1 MIRLDSV
8 SKKYPN
14 GQLAVRDLSLDVPEG
29 EIVVLVGPSGCG
41 KTTTLKMINRLI
53 EPTSGRIYL
62 DGDDVTHVDPV
73 ELRRRIG
80 YVIQQV
86 GLFPHLTIGA
96 NVGTVPKLLGWD
108 KARVR
113 KVSDDLLELVGLDP
127 GVYRDRYPNQL
138 SGGQR
143 QRVGVARALA
153 ADPPVLLMDEPFGA
167 IDPVTRA
174 RLQDEFLRLQGEVR
188 KTIVFVT
195 HDIEEAVKMGDRIAI
210 LDVGGIL
217 AQYDTPAQILGDP
230 TSHMVA
236 EFVGADRGLKRLKV
250 TPIDPGGIEHPPTVR
265 PDQTLA
271 EARALMDAN
280 DSRFLVVVDDRGE
293 LRGHVRRVNAL
304 GEGSVHSR
312 TEYIDSWVS
321 SDDSLEHALAKM
333 LLTDYGWVAVVD
345 GQRYVGVL
353 GPDAIYRAL
362 RNSID
367 DAAEQTLGAATERA
381 IDEGAELQP

>member
-1 MIRLDSV
+1 MIRLESV

-14 GQLAVRDLSLDVPEG
+14 GQLAVRGLSLEVPEG
-29 EIVVLVGPSGCG
+29 EICVLVGPSGCG

-62 DGDDVTHVDPV
+62 DGNDVTHVDPV
-73 ELRRRIG
+73 ELRRKMG

-86 GLFPHLTIGA
+86 GLFPHQTIGT

-108 KARVR
+108 KARIR
-113 KVSDDLLELVGLDP
+113 KVSDELLELVGLDP
-127 GVYRDRYPNQL
+127 AVYRDRYPNQL

-230 TSHMVA
+230 TSEMVA
-236 EFVGADRGLKRLKV
+236 EFVGHDRGLKRLKV
-250 TPIDPGGIEHPPTVR
+250 TPIEAAGIEHPPTIR

-271 EARALMDAN
+271 EARALMEAT
-280 DSRFLVVVDDRGE
+280 DSTWVVVVDDRGE
-293 LRGHVRRVNAL
+293 LRGHVRRANSN
-304 GEGSVHSR
+304 GSGSVHSR
-312 TEYIDSWVS
+312 TEYIDSWVTPA
-321 SDDSLEHALAKM
+321 DSLEHALAKM

-345 GQRYVGVL
+345 DQRYVGVL
-353 GPDAIYRAL
+353 NPDSIYRAL
-362 RNSID
+362 RDSID
-367 DAAEQTLGAATERA
+367 EAAEHPVDAAER
-381 IDEGAELQP
+381 